1 MGDNNVNNELEDVI
15 ANDMAYTFSRNMM
28 MANKESRQMIEI
40 AQRYGL
46 SEKQAV
52 LMIMEFGSIQET
64 REDE

>member
-1 MGDNNVNNELEDVI
+1 MDKNLNNELEDMM

-28 MANKESRQMIEI
+28 MANKESRQMIET

-52 LMIMEFGSIQET
+52 LMFLELGSIQES
-64 REDE
+64 EDE

>member
-1 MGDNNVNNELEDVI
+1 MDKNLNNELEDMM

-28 MANKESRQMIEI
+28 MANKESRQMIED

-52 LMIMEFGSIQET
+52 LMILEFGSIQES
-64 REDE
+64 EDE

>member
-1 MGDNNVNNELEDVI
+1 MNNNLNNEIEETI

-28 MANKESRQMIEI
+28 MTNKESRAMVEI

-52 LMIMEFGSIQET
+52 LMILEFGAIQGSGE
-64 REDE
+64 

>member
-1 MGDNNVNNELEDVI
+1 MKNNLNNEIEETI

-28 MANKESRQMIEI
+28 MSNKESRAMVEI

-52 LMIMEFGSIQET
+52 LMILEFGSIQGSGE
-64 REDE
+64 